1 MATQFVEGQPRVRGE
16 SDRRVE
22 IVGAGSMVVA
32 LGAAAA
38 IVLAILGLAGALPGY
53 MVTIATIVLGG
64 ALLFEGGAVV
74 ARYHRI
80 ARDAAQPS
88 ERPLL
93 SGDVGAGMTAESL
106 AGIAGVALG
115 ILALLGLAAYILV
128 PVALIAFGGGLLLG
142 SAAVSRLQSVQL
154 EGHAAVSES
163 MRSMLRELGNMSI
176 GGQVLVGTG
185 AIVLGILALLGLSP
199 LTLTLVGML
208 AVGFSLLM
216 SGSAIGARMLGI
228 IRHEPGRS

>member
-22 IVGAGSMVVA
+22 IAGAGSMVVA
-32 LGAAAA
+32 LAAAAA

-64 ALLFEGGAVV
+64 AFLFEGGAVV

-80 ARDAAQPS
+80 ARDTAQPS
-88 ERPLL
+88 EQHLL
-93 SGDVGAGMTAESL
+93 GGDVGGGMTAESL
-106 AGIAGVALG
+106 AGIAGIALG
-115 ILALLGLAAYILV
+115 ILSLLGLAAYILE
-128 PVALIAFGGGLLLG
+128 PVALICFGAGLLLG
-142 SAAVSRLQSVQL
+142 SAALSRLQSVQF
-154 EGHAAVSES
+154 ERHGVVSDS
-163 MRSMLRELGNMSI
+163 MRSILRELGNMSI
-176 GGQVLVGTG
+176 GGQVLVGIG
-185 AIVLGILALLGLSP
+185 GIVLGILALLGLAP

-216 SGSAIGARMLGI
+216 SGSAVGARILGI
-228 IRHEPGRS
+228 VRHEPAHY